1 MYISLKLS
9 KSIISFHV
17 TSPEYK
23 EKFNKKLQL
32 GALLDMNMLNRVLQ
46 FDIQE
51 LHIYLR
57 KFWQLT
63 SEVTA
68 GQRHMKAI
76 FILLPG

>member
-1 MYISLKLS
+1 
-9 KSIISFHV
+9 
-17 TSPEYK
+17 
-23 EKFNKKLQL
+23 
-32 GALLDMNMLNRVLQ
+32 MNMLNRVLQ

-68 GQRHMKAI
+68 GQQHMKAI